1 MFLFLII
8 TIIQNLNKLLELLKQ
23 ILILFAE
30 KFSSLLRVGSNLTNI
45 NWQEC
50 TKLITLLKLLA

>member
-1 MFLFLII
+1 MFLFLLI
-8 TIIQNLNKLLELLKQ
+8 TIIQNLNKLLELLKR

-30 KFSSLLRVGSNLTNI
+30 KFSSLPGSNLTNV

>member
-1 MFLFLII
+1 MFLFLLI
-8 TIIQNLNKLLELLKQ
+8 TFIQNLNKLLELLKQ
-23 ILILFAE
+23 ILILFTE
-30 KFSSLLRVGSNLTNI
+30 KFSILPGSNLTNI